1 MKNFITEESISI
13 EGKNENRLDVKNL
26 LNFAILTN
34 NLYSLHLEQSDRRY
48 LCLNISDKYLRNEE
62 YFTKLRLDC
71 FNQNAANHFYTYIC
85 SLTSTVNLR
94 DIPMTDLKKEII
106 DHSKPNPVRF
116 LEYVLEVRENRKE
129 NQGNILLTDD
139 PVPATMF

>member
-1 MKNFITEESISI
+1 
-13 EGKNENRLDVKNL
+13 
-26 LNFAILTN
+26 LTN
-34 NLYSLHLEQSDRRY
+34 
-48 LCLNISDKYLRNEE
+48 
-62 YFTKLRLDC
+62 
-71 FNQNAANHFYTYIC
+71 
-85 SLTSTVNLR
+85 TVNLR